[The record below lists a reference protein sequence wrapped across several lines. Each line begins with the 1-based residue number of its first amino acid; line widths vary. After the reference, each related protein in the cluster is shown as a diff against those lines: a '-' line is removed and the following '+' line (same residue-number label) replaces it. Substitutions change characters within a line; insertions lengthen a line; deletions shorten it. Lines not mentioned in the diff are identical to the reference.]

1 MDPGNWVTD
10 IAGGAKYGHALL
22 SVIAISNLLAIF
34 LQTLS
39 LRLGIATGRDLA
51 QLCRDQ
57 FSLRALSLEAD
68 GDMKRKSRCA
78 TMTLSPR
85 WHVVNREA
93 RVALTPS
100 GSSVL

>member
-57 FSLRALSLEAD
+57 FSQPFVR
-68 GDMKRKSRCA
+68 
-78 TMTLSPR
+78 
-85 WHVVNREA
+85 
-93 RVALTPS
+93 
-100 GSSVL
+100 